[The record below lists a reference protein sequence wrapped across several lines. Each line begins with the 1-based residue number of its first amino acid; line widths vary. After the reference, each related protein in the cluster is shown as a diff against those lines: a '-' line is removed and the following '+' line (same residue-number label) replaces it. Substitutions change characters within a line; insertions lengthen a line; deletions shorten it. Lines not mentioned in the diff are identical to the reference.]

1 MSIMAFL
8 KQFPNDDACWQ
19 HLERVRWPHGP
30 VCAKCGNVGPTMA
43 CGRKHYHQCKA
54 CNAKFTAAF
63 GTPLEG
69 THLPMR
75 TWFTA
80 LYLLA
85 VSSKGLSS
93 VALGR
98 QLGVCQKTAWFLG
111 HRIRAMM
118 EDNCELLRGILEA
131 DPTDIG
137 GKRKRDQKSRR
148 DDDGDQP
155 KGRGGSRK
163 AMVISGVERGGKSRA
178 RQARTHCERTIAT
191 FLLGNVSS
199 QSVLSTELS
208 AYRWIG
214 RKFRAH
220 LRVNQSAGEYVRTDL
235 HAAANAHS
243 NTAESWNATLKRAI
257 AGVWHWISIKHLDRY
272 CTETA
277 LRWTHREH
285 DGRLSALPRMSIIPD
300 GQGGRKSE
308 GKSS

>member
-1 MSIMAFL
+1 MSITAFL
-8 KQFPNDDACWQ
+8 KKFPDDDACWR
-19 HLERVRWPHGP
+19 HLEKVRWPDDP

-98 QLGVCQKTAWFLG
+98 HLGVGQKTAWFLG
-111 HRIRAMM
+111 QRIRAMM
-118 EDNCELLRGILEA
+118 EDKPGLLRGLVDGDE
-131 DPTDIG
+131 TYLG

-148 DDDGDQP
+148 DDDATPP

-163 AMVISGVERGGKSRA
+163 AMVVTAVERGGKARDQASRNA
-178 RQARTHCERTIAT
+178 
-191 FLLGNVSS
+191 
-199 QSVLSTELS
+199 
-208 AYRWIG
+208 
-214 RKFRAH
+214 FRAP
-220 LRVNQSAGEYVRTDL
+220 LSCSATNKRRRGGE
-235 HAAANAHS
+235 AAWPLPPVTPFAHS
-243 NTAESWNATLKRAI
+243 W
-257 AGVWHWISIKHLDRY
+257 
-272 CTETA
+272 
-277 LRWTHREH
+277 
-285 DGRLSALPRMSIIPD
+285 
-300 GQGGRKSE
+300 
-308 GKSS
+308 

>member
-1 MSIMAFL
+1 MAFL
-8 KQFPNDDACWQ
+8 KQFPDDDACWA
-19 HLERVRWPHGP
+19 HLERVRWPDGP
-30 VCAKCGNVGPTMA
+30 VCPKCGNVGPTMK
-43 CGRKHYHQCKA
+43 CGRAHYHLCKA
-54 CNAKFTAAF
+54 CNSKFTVAM

-98 QLGVCQKTAWFLG
+98 HLGIGQKTAWFLG

-118 EDNCELLRGILEA
+118 ADNSGLLRGIVEA
-131 DPTDIG
+131 DETYVG
-137 GKRKRDQKSRR
+137 GKRTRGQKSKRDK
-148 DDDGDQP
+148 DGDQP

-163 AMVISGVERGGKSRA
+163 AMVVTTVERGGRVKAKRGG
-178 RQARTHCERTIAT
+178 THSEMTIAR
-191 FLLGNVSS
+191 LLFGNVSLD
-199 QSVLSTELS
+199 SVLSTDELP

-220 LRVNQSAGEYVRTDL
+220 LRVNHSAGEYVRNDPL
-235 HAAANAHS
+235 AAAMAHA
-243 NTAESWNATLKRAI
+243 NTAESWNATFKRAVN
-257 AGVWHWISIKHLDRY
+257 GVWPWISITHIERY

-277 LRWTHREH
+277 FRWNHRDH
-285 DGRLSALPRMSIIPD
+285 DTRLSALLS
-300 GQGGRKSE
+300 GNAGRISWKALTA
-308 GKSS
+308 